1 MPDRFVHIVDDD
13 EAVRD
18 AIGFLLQSDG
28 LSVRLYES
36 AVALV
41 ARFAALEPGC
51 VVTDVRMP
59 EMSGLELVR
68 YLKDG
73 DAPVTIVM
81 ITGHGDIP
89 LAVEAMKAGV
99 YDFIEKPFDDEILLG
114 AVHAALRRS
123 ESKEQMAM
131 ERQTVIGRFETLSDR
146 EKDVFHGVVAGR
158 ANKLIAYDLGIS
170 PRTVEI
176 HRANLMTKMKAD
188 SISALVRTA
197 LKFGLTD

>member
-1 MPDRFVHIVDDD
+1 MPDSFVHVVDDD

-41 ARFAALEPGC
+41 AQFAALEPGC

-59 EMSGLELVR
+59 EMSGLELVKI
-68 YLKDG
+68 LKDR
-73 DAPVTIVM
+73 DAPVTVVM

-99 YDFIEKPFDDEILLG
+99 YDFIEKPFDDEVLLG
-114 AVHAALRRS
+114 AVHAALTRS
-123 ESKEQMAM
+123 EGKEQMAM
-131 ERQTVIGRFETLSDR
+131 ERQIVTGRFAMLSDR
-146 EKDVFHGVVAGR
+146 ERDVFHGVVAGR
-158 ANKLIAYDLGIS
+158 ANKVIAYELGIS

-188 SISALVRTA
+188 SLSALVRTA